1 MAVRQARATHE
12 IMERISVNVTLDF
25 GYHKLRSVI
34 WPGQLLSI
42 TARSRHK
49 ERVLEILLT
58 QNILPRWRSTGCP
71 SRDEHSFQSVK
82 IYSKDKNLCLAF

>member
-1 MAVRQARATHE
+1 
-12 IMERISVNVTLDF
+12 MERISVNVTLDF

-71 SRDEHSFQSVK
+71 SRDELERQEPLLSFLMSNACTASTFTK
-82 IYSKDKNLCLAF
+82 M